1 MRIVIYQE
9 SKVTDYHT
17 GEKIEFPL
25 EPSAVTVGS
34 YDGVHAGH
42 RRIINQMVETAS
54 TLGLRS
60 VVVTF
65 EPHPRQIVNRDP
77 SGRLKLLTLL
87 GEKAMLIERLGVE
100 WLFVVKF
107 DNMFAAQSSE
117 SFIQNVLLDK
127 IGAKNIVIGYDHGFG
142 RDRKGGVNTLRHM
155 AKQGRFDVNVVDEVR
170 LSSEHF
176 SSTRIRA
183 LLQGGR
189 IREANFF
196 LGSPYLI
203 SGDVVHGAKKGR
215 EIGFPTVNI
224 RIGSSD
230 KLLPKFGVYI
240 ATTVIDGL
248 EFKAMMNIGLRPTI
262 TIDSAPA
269 VEAHILDHSGDLY
282 GKMLTFNLLERL
294 RDEMKFM
301 SFEALQEQL
310 EKDKKLVEQYQK

>member
-9 SKVTDYHT
+9 PKVTDYHT
-17 GEKIEFPL
+17 GEEIVFSQ

-42 RRIINQMVETAS
+42 RRIIRQMVETAS
-54 TLGLRS
+54 AHGLRS

-87 GEKAMLIERLGVE
+87 REKAVLIENLGVE

-107 DNMFAAQSSE
+107 DSTFAAQSSE
-117 SFIQNVLLDK
+117 SFIQRVLLDR

-142 RDRKGGVNTLRHM
+142 RDRKGSVDTLCRM
-155 AKQGRFDVNVVDEVR
+155 AGQNRFDVKVIDEVR

-176 SSTRIRA
+176 SSTRIRT
-183 LLQGGR
+183 LLQEGR
-189 IREANFF
+189 IKEANLF
-196 LGSPYLI
+196 LGSPYLV
-203 SGDVVHGAKKGR
+203 SGEVVHGAKKGR
-215 EIGFPTVNI
+215 ELGFPTVNI

-240 ATTVIDGL
+240 ATTVIDGC
-248 EFKAMMNIGLRPTI
+248 EFKAMMNIGVRPTVAA
-262 TIDSAPA
+262 DSAPV
-269 VEAHILDHSGDLY
+269 VEAYILECSGNLY
-282 GKMLTFNLLERL
+282 GKMLTFHLHERL
-294 RDEMKFM
+294 RDEMRFA
-301 SFEALQEQL
+301 SLNALQEQL
-310 EKDKKLVEQYQK
+310 KKDKKMVEQYQK

>member
-1 MRIVIYQE
+1 MRIVIYRE
-9 SKVTDYHT
+9 PKVTDYHT
-17 GEKIEFPL
+17 GEEIVFSQ

-42 RRIINQMVETAS
+42 RRIIRQMVETAS
-54 TLGLRS
+54 AHGLRS

-87 GEKAMLIERLGVE
+87 REKAVLIENLGVE

-107 DNMFAAQSSE
+107 DSTFAAQSSE
-117 SFIQNVLLDK
+117 SFIQRVLLDR

-142 RDRKGGVNTLRHM
+142 RNRKGSVDTLCRM
-155 AKQGRFDVNVVDEVR
+155 AGQNRFDVKVIDEVR

-176 SSTRIRA
+176 SSTRIRT
-183 LLQGGR
+183 LLQEGR
-189 IREANFF
+189 IKEANLF

-203 SGDVVHGAKKGR
+203 SGEVVHGAKKGR
-215 EIGFPTVNI
+215 ELGFPTVNI

-240 ATTVIDGL
+240 ATTVIDGC
-248 EFKAMMNIGLRPTI
+248 EFKAMMNIGVRPTVAV
-262 TIDSAPA
+262 DSVPV
-269 VEAHILDHSGDLY
+269 VEAYILECSGDLY
-282 GKMLTFNLLERL
+282 GKMLTFHLHERL
-294 RDEMKFM
+294 RDEMRFA
-301 SFEALQEQL
+301 SLDALQEQL
-310 EKDKKLVEQYQK
+310 KKDKKMVDQYQK